1 MEYSLQEPILTTMR
15 LNRKYVLKSH
25 ECKLIFQYFRN
36 WQDLIVGNT

>member
-1 MEYSLQEPILTTMR
+1 MEYSLQESISTK
-15 LNRKYVLKSH
+15 LNSKVCLKSY